1 MPTLEFLLL
10 MFTLLVIG
18 SVILFILNK
27 MFHLINNSNDNQF
40 NELQRDI
47 KDDIADMAG
56 ASNTLLTSQLDS
68 FSKFYDSKSQ
78 ALNSTLND
86 MEKGTLE
93 SLERIYRNM
102 DNRLNSINTS
112 FLTQFG
118 QMRKENNEQ
127 IDRIR
132 SSVEE
137 KLDKN
142 LTTQV
147 EKSFNSVIIHMTEL
161 QKSMTELQS
170 LSGKVSNLD
179 KSLNGIKT
187 RGIMGEIQLKNLI
200 ADILSPNQYC
210 VEIPTV
216 PNSQNHVE
224 IAVKI
229 PLREGDGFVYLPIDS
244 KCHLDRY
251 EQLLSAYDT
260 GDKVLIDNASKAFA
274 NAIIEDSKTIHDKYI
289 LTPHTTPYGILF
301 VPFEGMYSEIV
312 KLNILDKINSF
323 NITVAGPY
331 TLTAILGTVL
341 NYWQALIIEKKSDD
355 IRITLEKVKA
365 EFSKFNSAFED
376 VQKSINA
383 ASNKLDA
390 LQTTRLNAMR
400 RALSNVNE
408 YQDTI
413 TTNTINE

>member
-137 KLDKN
+137 KLERK
-142 LTTQV
+142 
-147 EKSFNSVIIHMTEL
+147 
-161 QKSMTELQS
+161 
-170 LSGKVSNLD
+170 
-179 KSLNGIKT
+179 
-187 RGIMGEIQLKNLI
+187 
-200 ADILSPNQYC
+200 
-210 VEIPTV
+210 
-216 PNSQNHVE
+216 
-224 IAVKI
+224 
-229 PLREGDGFVYLPIDS
+229 
-244 KCHLDRY
+244 
-251 EQLLSAYDT
+251 
-260 GDKVLIDNASKAFA
+260 
-274 NAIIEDSKTIHDKYI
+274 
-289 LTPHTTPYGILF
+289 
-301 VPFEGMYSEIV
+301 
-312 KLNILDKINSF
+312 
-323 NITVAGPY
+323 
-331 TLTAILGTVL
+331 
-341 NYWQALIIEKKSDD
+341 
-355 IRITLEKVKA
+355 
-365 EFSKFNSAFED
+365 
-376 VQKSINA
+376 
-383 ASNKLDA
+383 
-390 LQTTRLNAMR
+390 R
-400 RALSNVNE
+400 R
-408 YQDTI
+408 
-413 TTNTINE
+413 